1 MDDTK
6 VWIVIAALSIG
17 SFLLRF
23 SFLGLI
29 GDRGMPEWLMR
40 HLRYTAVAIL
50 PAMVTPLLIWP
61 TDDSAAPVPERL
73 AIAGATLAVGYLTKN
88 VFAAMGVALAAMVL
102 TYWV

>member
-1 MDDTK
+1 MDDTTI
-6 VWIVIAALSIG
+6 WIVIVAMAIA

-29 GDRGMPEWLMR
+29 GDRGMPDWLLR

-61 TDDSAAPVPERL
+61 SDPEAAPVPERL
-73 AIAGATLAVGYLTKN
+73 AIAIATFAVGYLSKN
-88 VFAAMGVALAAMVL
+88 VFAAMGVAVAAMVL